1 MKGVLVPIMLFLCVT
16 YGFRLLV
23 DAVVRVLT
31 LKSGASDDAVRLL
44 IRDAREGRWLG
55 ALHLAFNIIG
65 LAVPAMLWPDPWP
78 SEPSLRLLAT
88 LALGL
93 GLANLGYAYIAHR
106 TSKQP
111 MT

>member
-31 LKSGASDDAVRLL
+31 LKSGASDEAVQML

-55 ALHLAFNIIG
+55 AIHLALNLIG
-65 LAVPAMLWPDPWP
+65 LAVPALFWSDAPIAELD
-78 SEPSLRLLAT
+78 LRLLSA

-93 GLANLGYAYIAHR
+93 GAANLIYAYIAR
-106 TSKQP
+106 RLST
-111 MT
+111 